1 MQLIA
6 AYGHF
11 SGLAIMAS
19 CLIAEYCLLTAS
31 PTAALLKRLRYID
44 AGYGITAAVMLASGL
59 ARIYREKGTEY
70 YMGNPWFWTKM
81 ALFAIAALISAYPTF
96 CFLRSN
102 SGKERL
108 FPVTA
113 IRHCVHL
120 QALLILGIIMCAVMM
135 ARG

>member
-11 SGLAIMAS
+11 SGLAVMAS
-19 CLIAEYCLLTAS
+19 CLVAEYCLLAAS
-31 PTAALLKRLRYID
+31 PTTALLKRLRYID

-59 ARIYREKGTEY
+59 ARIYSEKGAEH

-81 ALFAIAALISAYPTF
+81 SLFAIAALISAYPTF
-96 CFLRSN
+96 CFLRP
-102 SGKERL
+102 KTRMEL
-108 FPVTA
+108 VLPAVI
-113 IRHCVHL
+113 IRYCIHL
-120 QALLILGIIMCAVMM
+120 QILLILGIIACAVMM